1 MIVSDS
7 QFPHFQTDPWLDSG
21 GLWRPKASGVRCWD
35 FMVDEELPA
44 SRASV
49 LLKLK
54 LCAIESILNVCLK
67 NKAPQFQGGFVII
80 LAILAGHLGNFGG
93 ISHFLEHDKID
104 KAKPM

>member
-1 MIVSDS
+1 
-7 QFPHFQTDPWLDSG
+7 
-21 GLWRPKASGVRCWD
+21 
-35 FMVDEELPA
+35 MVDEELPA

-80 LAILAGHLGNFGG
+80 LAILAGYPIFWNMTKLTKPSLCEMTCFVATDRNL
-93 ISHFLEHDKID
+93 ISE
-104 KAKPM
+104 AEMT